1 MGLEIER
8 KFLVRN
14 ERWRDQVSRHFHIQQ
29 GYLINERRLV
39 TRVRISG
46 DQAFLTLKG
55 ETDGIKRSEF
65 EYDIPLEDAEAML
78 ATLSDGSVIEKT
90 RHIVPFGTHIWEV
103 DVFAGAKGILKTQL
117 KSQQLKI
124 KTQPD
129 NNSNFCLATRGPG
142 ANAPAR
148 RQQQTTKGRE
158 TGKSKSKKR
167 KSRKRKQA

>member
-90 RHIVPFGTHIWEV
+90 RHIVPFGNHIWEV
-103 DVFAGAKGILKTQL
+103 DVFEGENDGLVIAEIELSDEAETFDK
-117 KSQQLKI
+117 
-124 KTQPD
+124 PD
-129 NNSNFCLATRGPG
+129 WIGEEVSTDIRYFNSNLIKHPYS
-142 ANAPAR
+142 NW
-148 RQQQTTKGRE
+148 
-158 TGKSKSKKR
+158 
-167 KSRKRKQA
+167 

>member
-39 TRVRISG
+39 TRVRIIG
-46 DQAFLTLKG
+46 KQAFLTLKG

-90 RHIVPFGTHIWEV
+90 RHIVPFGNHIWEV
-103 DVFAGAKGILKTQL
+103 DVFEGENDGLVIAEIELSHEAETFDKPDWIGEEVSTDIRYFNANL
-117 KSQQLKI
+117 I
-124 KTQPD
+124 KHPY
-129 NNSNFCLATRGPG
+129 SNW
-142 ANAPAR
+142 
-148 RQQQTTKGRE
+148 
-158 TGKSKSKKR
+158 
-167 KSRKRKQA
+167 

>member
-90 RHIVPFGTHIWEV
+90 RHIVPFGNHIWEV
-103 DVFAGAKGILKTQL
+103 DVFEGENDGLVIAEIELSHEAETFDK
-117 KSQQLKI
+117 
-124 KTQPD
+124 PD
-129 NNSNFCLATRGPG
+129 WIGEEVSTDIRYFNSNLIKHPYS
-142 ANAPAR
+142 NW
-148 RQQQTTKGRE
+148 
-158 TGKSKSKKR
+158 
-167 KSRKRKQA
+167 